1 MQTISSTTIRPSLRK
16 LRRTPVHAALAI
28 AVCALLAFCA
38 FTAQAQLPMAP
49 HATASSPA
57 GNATAAPA
65 LRPAPQARREGGGP
79 HEGIKVHG
87 HWVIEVRNPDG
98 SLVSH
103 SEFENSLS
111 AGAISLS
118 EILSKQFSAGFW
130 SVILALSQSAQT
142 GGEKPACTATTA
154 VTSGASACLLTESQ
168 VSLTTGQ
175 LVNIV
180 NLAGCTST
188 SNCSNTL
195 QITYTNPS
203 SASFTIGGSVT
214 AAQAGYIDSVSTT
227 LSACGGASGN
237 GSVNYAACIAGT
249 LPDTTEPIYIWLFS
263 GTTLSTPVQVTAAGQ
278 ILSVTVTFTFS

>member
-1 MQTISSTTIRPSLRK
+1 MQIISIPTLRPASRL

-87 HWVIEVRNPDG
+87 HWVIEVKNPDG

-118 EILSKQFSAGFW
+118 EIMSRQFSAGFW
-130 SVILALSQSAQT
+130 SVILALSQSAQN
-142 GGEKPACTATTA
+142 GGEAPACTATTA
-154 VTSGASACLLTESQ
+154 ATSGASACLLTESQ
-168 VSLTTGQ
+168 VSLTTGV
-175 LVNIV
+175 LVDIV

-188 SNCSNTL
+188 SNCSNSL
-195 QITYTNPS
+195 QIAYTSPN
-203 SASFTIGGSVT
+203 ASFTIGGSVT